1 MVHFITV
8 LLLLLLL
15 DSLKPLDVL
24 IDVVSE
30 LLPQVLHIVVQLGG
44 QQHHQVHQLLRA
56 ALSSCL
62 LLIGNKPKEEKI
74 IFWTMMNNV

>member
-1 MVHFITV
+1 MVHIITV

-30 LLPQVLHIVVQLGG
+30 LLPQVLHVVVQLGG
-44 QQHHQVHQLLRA
+44 QQHHQVNQLLGAPLRRR
-56 ALSSCL
+56 L
-62 LLIGNKPKEEKI
+62 LFIGNKSGRKI
-74 IFWTMMNNV
+74 FFLYSCHF